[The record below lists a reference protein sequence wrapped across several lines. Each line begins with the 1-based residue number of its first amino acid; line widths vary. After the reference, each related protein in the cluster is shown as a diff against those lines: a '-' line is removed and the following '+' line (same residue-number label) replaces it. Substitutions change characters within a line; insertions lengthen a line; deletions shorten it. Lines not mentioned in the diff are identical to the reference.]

1 MFRRT
6 KQASERIAGVF
17 ASFENMIA
25 ELELGIEESEA
36 QLQTNALT
44 IHALHEES
52 KDVRAQAEKARTLA
66 ESIGKLLGK

>member
-1 MFRRT
+1 
-6 KQASERIAGVF
+6 
-17 ASFENMIA
+17 MIA

-44 IHALHEES
+44 IHALHEEN